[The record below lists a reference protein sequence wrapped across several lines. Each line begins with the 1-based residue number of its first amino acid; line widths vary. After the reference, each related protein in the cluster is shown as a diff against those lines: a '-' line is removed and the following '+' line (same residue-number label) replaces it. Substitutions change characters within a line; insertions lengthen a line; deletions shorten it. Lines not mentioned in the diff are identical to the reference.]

1 MRVANKNPGNSSDS
15 RLFVQ
20 SFAKGME
27 VLRAFGLQRPT
38 MSLPEIATVVGV
50 TKSAAQRF
58 ATTLHLLGYLQKDE
72 ETKRYSLT
80 PKVIELGYQYLVVD
94 RFLERASPYALDL
107 SRRCRE
113 TVNLAEADGLDM
125 VYLARFASQ
134 YHMPVYMPVGRR
146 LPMYCTSAGRAYLA
160 ALPRDRRHD
169 LLARTQRER
178 HTRTTITD
186 LDELMQMLEQAA
198 EVGYAWANG
207 EYYEGD
213 LGIAV
218 AVRDARGQPIGAI
231 NISCPSLRWTL
242 ARMRRELAP
251 SLMETG
257 RLVSTTPPPS
267 AKAAPFLLG
276 AGAIVGTD
284 ATSAPRTRVSR
295 RRAIEP

>member
-1 MRVANKNPGNSSDS
+1 VAKKNSENPFES

-27 VLRAFGLQRPT
+27 VLRAFGLERPT

-58 ATTLHLLGYLQKDE
+58 ATTLHALGYLQKDIE
-72 ETKRYSLT
+72 SKRYSLT

-113 TVNLAEADGLDM
+113 TVNLAEGDGHDM

-160 ALPRDRRHD
+160 ALPRDQAYK
-169 LLARTQRER
+169 LLER
-178 HTRTTITD
+178 STRPRYTRTTVSD
-186 LDELMQMLEQAA
+186 LSELMQLLEQAIN
-198 EVGYAWANG
+198 VGYAFANG

-218 AVRDARGQPIGAI
+218 AVRDVRGQPIGAI

-242 ARMRRELAP
+242 GRMRRELAP
-251 SLMETG
+251 LLIETA
-257 RLVSTTPPPS
+257 RLISTTPPPS
-267 AKAAPFLLG
+267 TKSVPFLLG
-276 AGAIVGTD
+276 AGAI
-284 ATSAPRTRVSR
+284 APTGNVTTVRVSGRKR
-295 RRAIEP
+295 RER

>member
-1 MRVANKNPGNSSDS
+1 MSVAKKNSANPFDS

-27 VLRAFGLQRPT
+27 VLRAFGLERPA

-58 ATTLHLLGYLQKDE
+58 ATTLHALGYLQKDIE
-72 ETKRYSLT
+72 SKRYSLT

-113 TVNLAEADGLDM
+113 TVNLAEGDGHDM

-160 ALPRDRRHD
+160 ALPRDQAYK
-169 LLARTQRER
+169 LLER
-178 HTRTTITD
+178 STRPRYTRTTVSD
-186 LDELMQMLEQAA
+186 LSELMQLLEQAIN
-198 EVGYAWANG
+198 VGYAFANG

-218 AVRDARGQPIGAI
+218 AVRDVRGQPIGAI

-242 ARMRRELAP
+242 GRMRRELAP
-251 SLMETG
+251 LLIETA
-257 RLVSTTPPPS
+257 RLISTTPPPS
-267 AKAAPFLLG
+267 TKSVPFLLG
-276 AGAIVGTD
+276 AGAI
-284 ATSAPRTRVSR
+284 APTGNVTTVRVSGR
-295 RRAIEP
+295 KRKER